1 MEQDRKSV
9 WNFNLAATIVII
21 GIGYFFSNF
30 QRLVMAVLGEGVIAD
45 FNLTEAQFAA
55 LGAAIFYPYAVF
67 QIPSGY
73 IGDTVSARRLIFGS
87 CLVSGLG
94 ALIFA
99 MASGYSGLLIGRALA
114 SAGTAFIYVPALA
127 ILRREFGDAHYGTA
141 AGYFLTI
148 GQIGS
153 MSASTPLRI
162 LNQYVSRTNI
172 FLFVGGIS
180 VAAAISS
187 LVLLKDKAGAAK
199 KKLTFA
205 LIRSVINPG
214 IVSLL
219 VWLMISAGTYM
230 SFLGVWGGRFF
241 TQSLGLS
248 ANDSSICLMMFSVG
262 SLLGSIFGG
271 QMGDKF
277 GSLRVLV
284 VCGVIRAL
292 LWAVT
297 GYLPEGTGLT
307 TAAAVCF
314 TSGFFHIS
322 ASTSAFSSVKYFVPP
337 SNTGLASGTIN
348 TAIFI
353 ATGILT
359 QMSSPIMQLA
369 GGSMHDQFKFLLTV
383 FCGLL
388 LAGAVVIVAVNKK
401 LLIDQPKA
409 K

>member
-1 MEQDRKSV
+1 MENGKRSV
-9 WNFNLAATIVII
+9 WSFNLAATIVII

-30 QRLVMAVLGEGVIAD
+30 QRLVMAVLGDGVIAD
-45 FNLTEAQFAA
+45 FGLTEAQFAT

-94 ALIFA
+94 ALVFA
-99 MASGYSGLLIGRALA
+99 LASGYWGLVVGRALA

-162 LNQYVSRTNI
+162 LNEYVSRKVI

-180 VAAAISS
+180 VAAAISA
-187 LVLLKDKAGAAK
+187 LVLLKDSHGHAK
-199 KKLTFA
+199 QKLS
-205 LIRSVINPG
+205 LKLVRGVINTG
-214 IVSLL
+214 ILTLL
-219 VWLMISAGTYM
+219 LWLAISAGTYM
-230 SFLGVWGGRFF
+230 AFLGVWGGRFF

-248 ANDSSICLMMFSVG
+248 SADASMCLMMFSVG
-262 SLLGSIFGG
+262 SLIGSVAGGRLG
-271 QMGDKF
+271 DRF
-277 GSLRVLV
+277 GSLRVLL
-284 VCGVIRAL
+284 VCGTLRAL
-292 LWAVT
+292 MWFVT
-297 GYLPEGTGLT
+297 GMLPEGTGMA
-307 TAAAVCF
+307 TAAFVTF
-314 TSGFFHIS
+314 VSGFFHIS

-337 SNTGLASGTIN
+337 SQTGLASGTIN

-353 ATGILT
+353 TTGLLT
-359 QMSSPIMQLA
+359 QLSGPIMGMA
-369 GGSMHDQFKFLLTV
+369 GGSMHDQFLFLLSV
-383 FCGLL
+383 FGSMLVG
-388 LAGAVVIVAVNKK
+388 ATAVVAVINRRIIVSG
-401 LLIDQPKA
+401 KA
-409 K
+409 D